1 MAVFAIYKY
10 IYIYSHGCKYT
21 YDIPLFRRMFLPAVS
36 FYILFAHMLHFSLTQ
51 MLPKKDNEGEL
62 DEIHYWYRLLS
73 RLIFELNYQCR
84 AFVICAADYGDPQN
98 RNRLFIVAAKRGR
111 PLPQIPEP
119 THGTDKTPPHVT
131 VKDALQDLEHFVPDA
146 NDGNGMVQLPNGK
159 VTEDHCFAGIKSE
172 SAKLIADKPS
182 KTVRRTNGIEHYSLE
197 RNITVRE
204 MARLQSFPDEYQFCG
219 SDTQKKSQ
227 IGNAVPVNL
236 ATAIA
241 ASIYKTLY

>member
-1 MAVFAIYKY
+1 MANRTGGVNDTRNNNLAFTWIDY
-10 IYIYSHGCKYT
+10 ISHFQPET
-21 YDIPLFRRMFLPAVS
+21 AS
-36 FYILFAHMLHFSLTQ
+36 FENVTGMLL
-51 MLPKKDNEGEL
+51 KKDNKGQD

-73 RLIFELNYQCR
+73 RLIFELDYQCR

-98 RNRLFIVAAKRGR
+98 RKRLFIIAAKRGR

-119 THGTDKTPPHVT
+119 SHGTESTPHVT
-131 VKDALQDLEHFVPDA
+131 VKDALQDLEHFVPDSG
-146 NDGNGMVQLPNGK
+146 DGNGMIELQNGT

-172 SAKLIADKPS
+172 SVKLASDEPA
-182 KTVRRTNGIEHYSLE
+182 KTVRRTNGIEHYSRE

>member
-1 MAVFAIYKY
+1 
-10 IYIYSHGCKYT
+10 
-21 YDIPLFRRMFLPAVS
+21 
-36 FYILFAHMLHFSLTQ
+36 
-51 MLPKKDNEGEL
+51 
-62 DEIHYWYRLLS
+62 
-73 RLIFELNYQCR
+73 
-84 AFVICAADYGDPQN
+84 
-98 RNRLFIVAAKRGR
+98 
-111 PLPQIPEP
+111 
-119 THGTDKTPPHVT
+119 
-131 VKDALQDLEHFVPDA
+131 
-146 NDGNGMVQLPNGK
+146 MVQLPNGK